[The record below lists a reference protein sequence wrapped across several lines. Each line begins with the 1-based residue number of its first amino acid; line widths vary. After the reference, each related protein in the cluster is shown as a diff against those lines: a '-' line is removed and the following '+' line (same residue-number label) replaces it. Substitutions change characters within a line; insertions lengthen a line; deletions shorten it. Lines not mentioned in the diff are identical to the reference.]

1 MRRLHQ
7 PRVVPRPQIP
17 RPRTIVVDGDTI
29 PEDIPEDYRDIYQSN
44 WRAIRTHFH
53 IGNTVQERYTFRI
66 PDQSMIDQGPETICD
81 RTEFDQFLI
90 DIQRKNIRQ
99 WSDRLKSESA
109 WVVESIC
116 NVEFY
121 INPLR
126 YIPIDIPEALP
137 EFIISNVFD

>member
-1 MRRLHQ
+1 
-7 PRVVPRPQIP
+7 
-17 RPRTIVVDGDTI
+17 
-29 PEDIPEDYRDIYQSN
+29 
-44 WRAIRTHFH
+44 
-53 IGNTVQERYTFRI
+53 
-66 PDQSMIDQGPETICD
+66 MIDQGPETIRD

-126 YIPIDIPEALP
+126 YIPIGIPEALP
-137 EFIISNVFD
+137 EFIISNKRSICMRRQ